1 MVEKT
6 HTAAG
11 QGEGWWPSVY
21 APLRGMGHR
30 IADFFA
36 PDADAA
42 ATEDAYEI
50 SVELPGVSADRIVVS
65 VGENTPTIKGE
76 KRSEREEQGK
86 TYYFSERTYGAF
98 QRSFRLPSDALPDDI
113 AADFKDGVLTLKVPK
128 QGTLPETVPKIPVQA
143 L

>member
-65 VGENTPTIKGE
+65 VGENTLTIKGE

-98 QRSFRLPSDALPDDI
+98 HALPDDI

-128 QGTLPETVPKIPVQA
+128 QGTLPETVRKIPVQA